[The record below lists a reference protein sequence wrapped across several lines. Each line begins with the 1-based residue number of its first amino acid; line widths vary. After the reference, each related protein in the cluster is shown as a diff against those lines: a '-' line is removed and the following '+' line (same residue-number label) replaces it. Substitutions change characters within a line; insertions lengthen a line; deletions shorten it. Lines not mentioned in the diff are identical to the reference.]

1 MQNPQMIAEITN
13 AMGAHGA
20 WKLKLKTS
28 IATGTFDQDVQSV
41 SCDDR
46 CQFGRWLHGPSIE
59 PDTKASVPYQVVR
72 RLHAEFH
79 QSAAKVLAHALKG
92 ERAEATTVLDG
103 DYAQRS
109 DKLSRALLKW
119 KRELDGS

>member
-1 MQNPQMIAEITN
+1 MQNQQMIAEITN

-20 WKLKLKTS
+20 WKLRLKTS
-28 IATGTFDQDVQSV
+28 IATGQFDQDVHSV

-46 CQFGRWLHGPSIE
+46 CQFGQWLHGSTIE
-59 PDTKASVPYQVVR
+59 AGTRAGVPYQVVR

-79 QSAAKVLAHALKG
+79 QSAANVLAHALKG
-92 ERAEATTVLDG
+92 QKAEATAVLEG

-109 DKLSRALLKW
+109 DKLGRALLKW
-119 KRELDGS
+119 RRELDAS

>member
-1 MQNPQMIAEITN
+1 MQNQQMIAEITS

-28 IATGTFDQDVQSV
+28 IATGQFEQDVHSV

-46 CQFGRWLHGPSIE
+46 CQFGQWLHGPSIE
-59 PDTKASVPYQVVR
+59 PGTKAGVPYQVVR

-79 QSAAKVLAHALKG
+79 QSAAKVLSHALKG
-92 ERAEATTVLDG
+92 EKAQATAVLEG
-103 DYAQRS
+103 DYAERS
-109 DKLSRALLKW
+109 DKLGRALLKW
-119 KRELDGS
+119 KRELDPS